1 MLSFE
6 EIARKVEAYRPGDD
20 LALLRKAYDF
30 SATEHRTQKR
40 LSGEP
45 YLSHPLEVA
54 NVLADMKLDVVC
66 LAGGML
72 HDVVEDTEITIDR
85 VQKEFGEDVAHIV
98 EGVTKISRFHFGTPE
113 EKQAE
118 NLRKMFLAM
127 VDDVRVVLV
136 KLADRLHNMRTLD
149 ALPLEKRQ
157 RIAAETLEIYAP
169 IAHRL
174 GMGKIRGELEDLA
187 FRYLE
192 PEAFEDV
199 QKAVESRRKVSEE
212 FLTEVCAQVEAK

>member
-1 MLSFE
+1 MVSYEQL
-6 EIARKVEAYRPGDD
+6 AHKVHAYRPGDD
-20 LALLRKAYDF
+20 LSLLHKAYDF
-30 SATEHRTQKR
+30 SAAEHRSQTR
-40 LSGEP
+40 LNGEP
-45 YLSHPLEVA
+45 FFSHPLEVA
-54 NVLADMKLDVVC
+54 NVLADLKLDVVC

-72 HDVVEDTEITIDR
+72 HDVVEDTPTTIER
-85 VQKEFGEDVAHIV
+85 IRHEFGADVAHIG
-98 EGVTKISRFHFGTPE
+98 EGVTKISRLHFGTAE

-149 ALPLEKRQ
+149 ALPLEKRRRVAQ
-157 RIAAETLEIYAP
+157 ETLDIYAP

-187 FRYLE
+187 FRHLE
-192 PEAFEDV
+192 PDAYEEV
-199 QKAVESRRKVSEE
+199 REAVESRRKVNED
-212 FLTEVCAQVEAK
+212 FLA

>member
-30 SATEHRTQKR
+30 SRLEHKTQKR

-45 YLSHPLEVA
+45 YVSHPLEVA

-85 VQKEFGEDVAHIV
+85 VQREFGADVAHIV
-98 EGVTKISRFHFGTPE
+98 EGVTKISRLHFGTRE

-149 ALPLEKRQ
+149 ALPLEKRV
-157 RIAAETLEIYAP
+157 RIAAETREIYAP

-174 GMGKIRGELEDLA
+174 GMGKMRGELEDLA

-192 PEAFEDV
+192 PEASAELLKEFET
-199 QKAVESRRKVSEE
+199 ARSANEA
-212 FLTEVCAQVEAK
+212 FLNDIRH